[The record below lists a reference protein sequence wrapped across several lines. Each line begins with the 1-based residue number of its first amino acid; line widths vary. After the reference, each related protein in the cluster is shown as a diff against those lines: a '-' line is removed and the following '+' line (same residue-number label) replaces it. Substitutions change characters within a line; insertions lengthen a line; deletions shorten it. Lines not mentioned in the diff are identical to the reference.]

1 MRDEAMNAEQQK
13 DPWGQTIA
21 DALDPGPLPEQV
33 QARLDRTY
41 AALGKIPQ
49 ERPVK
54 PYRTKQGTIVL
65 AAVLASTLV
74 CGVAFAASNE
84 RRNR

>member
-1 MRDEAMNAEQQK
+1 MRDETMNAEQQK

-41 AALGKIPQ
+41 AALGRIPQ
-49 ERPVK
+49 EKPVK
-54 PYRTKQGTIVL
+54 PRGTKRGTVIL

-74 CGVAFAASNE
+74 CGAAFAEIGRAHV
-84 RRNR
+84 